1 MLISNVWC
9 FLYQFFSG
17 ENKVKITPKVNNA
30 HTLLYV
36 LLKSRCLPT
45 CQKKERASKVG
56 KRTMGTMPIKPLYN
70 SKFSWLFRG
79 EVCVHRNASKT
90 STFSLTCCW
99 QAGTKSSDCN
109 KFTEILFFCRSQT
122 KDCVFCNPNRVR
134 YTSYILY
141 FLSTLRIKKLLIQCH
156 KLTQE

>member
-56 KRTMGTMPIKPLYN
+56 KRTMGTMPIKPMYN

-90 STFSLTCCW
+90 STFLWHVADKRARNRAIVISLP
-99 QAGTKSSDCN
+99 K
-109 KFTEILFFCRSQT
+109 LFFLQESDKRL
-122 KDCVFCNPNRVR
+122 R
-134 YTSYILY
+134 
-141 FLSTLRIKKLLIQCH
+141 FL
-156 KLTQE
+156 

>member
-109 KFTEILFFCRSQT
+109 KFTEILFFFAGVRQKIAFFVILIEYDTLHTFYIFWVHFASRS
-122 KDCVFCNPNRVR
+122 F
-134 YTSYILY
+134 
-141 FLSTLRIKKLLIQCH
+141 
-156 KLTQE
+156 